1 MILFPHSKMKRL
13 LNRDG
18 VIGADAIGGRPVL
31 IAAYGLFAGL
41 CLALALIDAPAAVW
55 GWLMLYGLH
64 SAAVNP
70 ASRAMA
76 ATLVTPASRGLAMGL
91 LHGLAAGLS
100 LLGNICGGLL
110 WDHLGGHATF
120 AFGAA
125 CAGAAALILAMLLP
139 TSAPD
144 NSPS

>member
-1 MILFPHSKMKRL
+1 M
-13 LNRDG
+13 
-18 VIGADAIGGRPVL
+18 ADAIGSRSVL

-41 CLALALIDAPAAVW
+41 CLALTVIDAPAAMW
-55 GWLMLYGLH
+55 AWLMLYGLH

-100 LLGNICGGLL
+100 LLGSICGGLL

-120 AFGAA
+120 AFGAG
-125 CAGAAALILAMLLP
+125 CAGAAALILALLLP
-139 TSAPD
+139 TRALP
-144 NSPS
+144 SPPS